1 MRNNINIIIIIMNTN
16 LSNNLRNLY
25 KKQKND
31 RFQEWL
37 NREVDDDLFNRD
49 VVSEFINEI
58 NDLLEVSGYKI
69 NNENQFKNEIAEYI
83 YTESNAR
90 N

>member
-1 MRNNINIIIIIMNTN
+1 MRNNINIIIIIIMNTN

-83 YTESNAR
+83 YTESR
-90 N
+90 

>member
-1 MRNNINIIIIIMNTN
+1 MRNNININIIIIIIMNTN

-83 YTESNAR
+83 YTESR
-90 N
+90 

>member
-1 MRNNINIIIIIMNTN
+1 MRNNINIIIMNTN

-83 YTESNAR
+83 YTESR
-90 N
+90 

>member
-1 MRNNINIIIIIMNTN
+1 MKNNINIIIIIIMNTN

-83 YTESNAR
+83 YTESR
-90 N
+90 

>member
-1 MRNNINIIIIIMNTN
+1 MRNIIIIMNTN

-83 YTESNAR
+83 YTESR
-90 N
+90 

>member
-1 MRNNINIIIIIMNTN
+1 MNTN

-83 YTESNAR
+83 YTESR
-90 N
+90 

>member
-1 MRNNINIIIIIMNTN
+1 MRNNININIIIIIMNTN

-83 YTESNAR
+83 YTESR
-90 N
+90 

>member
-1 MRNNINIIIIIMNTN
+1 MRNIIIIMNTN

-37 NREVDDDLFNRD
+37 NKEVDDDLFNRD

-83 YTESNAR
+83 YTESR
-90 N
+90 

>member
-1 MRNNINIIIIIMNTN
+1 MNTN

-37 NREVDDDLFNRD
+37 NKEVDDDLFNRD

-83 YTESNAR
+83 YTESR
-90 N
+90 